1 MSSAVLVQ
9 ANGLGSSFQSSFQS
23 RMSFSSAG
31 TDWWAPRHSCLS
43 VNSANHRSIW
53 LSQDSLPRVRVH
65 NVGHHIVLGLA
76 DAVLDRHRP
85 SATGALTIA
94 PAMPAPRQRAPPCTV
109 LSLPELS
116 ILRI

>member
-1 MSSAVLVQ
+1 
-9 ANGLGSSFQSSFQS
+9 
-23 RMSFSSAG
+23 
-31 TDWWAPRHSCLS
+31 LS

-53 LSQDSLPRVRVH
+53 LSQDSFHACVFITSV
-65 NVGHHIVLGLA
+65 ITFVLGLA

-94 PAMPAPRQRAPPCTV
+94 PAMPAPRQRAPPWTV